1 MALNPATT
9 TGTGGWG
16 LAPVGTASQSTM
28 PLAPVQPTLT
38 PEQIAQLRQ
47 QSVAMQAPP
56 TQNIQSWTQGVA
68 ELVRAMQGNREAD
81 FARQQELQG
90 RQQGADAIGKIYAP
104 YLSQGGSSPSAA
116 GAAPAGTLGSGPAGA
131 TASADNP
138 VPSDASTPA
147 ASAAIADASAPRG
160 IRNNNP
166 LNIEDGQFARGQPG
180 YAGSDGRFAK
190 FETPEHG
197 VSAADKLLNSYQ
209 ANQGLNTIN
218 GIVGRWAP
226 STDGNNTKAYAVH
239 VAAQMGIGPN
249 DPIPPAMRPQLIAA
263 MAAHENGITLPPA
276 ATKVPQAAPTGLLA
290 PIQPPSAMP
299 AAPVAPPAAS
309 PAPSPASTQLAYA
322 GTGPIPPGM
331 VPNPVTQASQGPG
344 TPPGVAPMVNA
355 IAGRPMPPAAPTS
368 PSPVAPSA
376 PPIAPP
382 DFVRQAAA
390 MEAAKASAP
399 QAPLPSPG
407 AAIPPADFAAQVAA
421 MEAAKGASNQPASG
435 TPPIAPA
442 DFAKMAATMEAMKA
456 GAPASPPSGAAAVVP
471 PTQTAA
477 IPPAPPIAAGT
488 PPAAPLP
495 PQFLPT
501 GSAIPG
507 AAGPTSVNGA
517 PLAIPPPFGAT
528 SVNGAPLPQRGTP
541 PANAAPL
548 VNAIAGQNLPPNAT
562 PTAGTGSPIPGAPP
576 QVAQNG
582 PPTSAAPSPAG
593 GPPGLPQPL
602 TSPVGQ
608 ITQQQLQSVLANP
621 WVPAETKTAMLNMIQ
636 QRGQVQSFKVPGGT
650 LQVLPGTGQQS
661 FIPEEVPVKIKSA
674 GGTEIEGRGVYDP
687 TSGRYHVQTLLPEAP
702 QNNASAPPAGAGT
715 NLAHPALAQ
724 PDLSSMGAIEAN
736 DVAQAGAKKGA
747 EVGAETDTKRYSALH
762 TGLSSAGDEAADQLH
777 LIQIAK
783 GAIDD
788 PRFYS
793 GTGSE
798 AVLALKKAGVATGL
812 LPADAATP
820 IEALNK
826 VMASN
831 IQNQVSQMKSQ
842 QEAASASGAGRIFQ
856 SQIELMEKAAQNPQ
870 NSVAA
875 NRYLTALA
883 DWSANRQIKIANMAD
898 DYAQKNGHLDAG
910 FNKTLRTAIA
920 SDPDLA
926 LPKELQFEGEE
937 GATASKPGGA
947 ASTAPIGPPVGT
959 VDSGFKFKGGDPH
972 KQENWEK
979 VP

>member
-47 QSVAMQAPP
+47 QSVAMQTPP

-138 VPSDASTPA
+138 APSDTNTPA
-147 ASAAIADASAPRG
+147 ATADASAPRG

-226 STDGNNTKAYAVH
+226 STDGNNTKAYAAH

-263 MAAHENGITLPPA
+263 MAAHENGIPLPPA

-290 PIQPPSAMP
+290 PIQPPGATP
-299 AAPVAPPAAS
+299 AAPVAPPPS
-309 PAPSPASTQLAYA
+309 PAAPSPTPTQLAYA

-331 VPNPVTQASQGPG
+331 VPNPVTQGAQGQPAS
-344 TPPGVAPMVNA
+344 PPGMAPMVNA
-355 IAGRPMPPAAPTS
+355 IAGRPMPPAAPTA
-368 PSPVAPSA
+368 PPVTPVA

-421 MEAAKGASNQPASG
+421 MEAAKGAPNQPASG

-456 GAPASPPSGAAAVVP
+456 GGPPPSVAAVP
-471 PTQTAA
+471 PTGASAPPVQTAA
-477 IPPAPPIAAGT
+477 IPPTAAAT
-488 PPAAPLP
+488 PPTTPLP
-495 PQFLPT
+495 PAVLPS

-507 AAGPTSVNGA
+507 AIGPTSVNGA

-541 PANAAPL
+541 PTNAAPL
-548 VNAIAGQNLPPNAT
+548 VNAIAGQNLPPNAA

-582 PPTSAAPSPAG
+582 PPPGAAPSPAG
-593 GPPGLPQPL
+593 GPAGGPAGLPSPL
-602 TSPVGQ
+602 TSPTGQ
-608 ITQQQLQSVLANP
+608 VTQAQLTQVLANP
-621 WVPAETKTAMLNMIQ
+621 WVPESAKASMLQMIQ
-636 QRGQVQSFKVPGGT
+636 QRGQPQSMPVEGGT
-650 LQVLPGTGQQS
+650 LMFNAAGQKV
-661 FIPEEVPVKIKSA
+661 FIPEPKMGTVKIGGAEIPTVSHFDPASGRWNTQTLAPGGGVQTGAPSSDA
-674 GGTEIEGRGVYDP
+674 GGP
-687 TSGRYHVQTLLPEAP
+687 MP
-702 QNNASAPPAGAGT
+702 
-715 NLAHPALAQ
+715 HPAQAQGGTPQ
-724 PDLSSMGAIEAN
+724 PDLSTIGGIQAAEA
-736 DVAQAGAKKGA
+736 AQAGAKKGA
-747 EVGAETDTKRYSALH
+747 ETSAETSAKYYDSLHKGLAGSAMIASQQKQNIDALRQIASSPDFISGAFGDSALQMQRFAAQLGINP
-762 TGLSSAGDEAADQLH
+762 TGAAPRELFNQLAAKVLADQ
-777 LIQIAK
+777 
-783 GAIDD
+783 
-788 PRFYS
+788 FS
-793 GTGSE
+793 G
-798 AVLALKKAGVATGL
+798 LKS
-812 LPADAATP
+812 
-820 IEALNK
+820 
-826 VMASN
+826 MASETG
-831 IQNQVSQMKSQ
+831 
-842 QEAASASGAGRIFQ
+842 EAGGRVFKPMLD
-856 SQIELMEKAAQNPQ
+856 IEEKANVTSDDTPAGI
-870 NSVAA
+870 
-875 NRYLTALA
+875 
-883 DWSANRQIKIANMAD
+883 SAKLNLLDNAGNLMMKYGDMAD
-898 DYAQKNGHLDAG
+898 DYVAKNGKLDAG
-910 FNKTLRTAIA
+910 FDKSLRGEIA
-920 SDPDLA
+920 KSR
-926 LPKELQFEGEE
+926 LPNVVPQPE
-937 GATASKPGGA
+937 TGA
-947 ASTAPIGPPVGT
+947 AASAPVTKAIGGKT
-959 VDSGFKFKGGDPH
+959 YYQIGGKWFDNPDG
-972 KQENWEK
+972 K
-979 VP
+979 

>member
-28 PLAPVQPTLT
+28 PLAPTQQSILT

-47 QSVAMQAPP
+47 QSVAMQTPP

-90 RQQGADAIGKIYAP
+90 RQQGADAIGKIYAT

-131 TASADNP
+131 TASADSP
-138 VPSDASTPA
+138 TPSDANTPA
-147 ASAAIADASAPRG
+147 ALAATADASAPRG

-226 STDGNNTKAYAVH
+226 STDGNNTKAYAAH

-263 MAAHENGITLPPA
+263 MAAHENGIPLPPA

-290 PIQPPSAMP
+290 PIQPPAT
-299 AAPVAPPAAS
+299 PPAAV
-309 PAPSPASTQLAYA
+309 PPTAAAPSPAPTQLAYA

-355 IAGRPMPPAAPTS
+355 IAGRPMPPAAPTT
-368 PSPVAPSA
+368 PQPIAPSA
-376 PPIAPP
+376 APIAPP

-421 MEAAKGASNQPASG
+421 MEAAKGAPNQPPIPASG
-435 TPPIAPA
+435 APPIAPA

-456 GAPASPPSGAAAVVP
+456 GAPASPPSGSAAVVP

-495 PQFLPT
+495 PAFLPT

-507 AAGPTSVNGA
+507 AVGPTSVNGA

-541 PANAAPL
+541 PTNPAL
-548 VNAIAGQNLPPNAT
+548 VSFIAGQNLPPNAA

-582 PPTSAAPSPAG
+582 PPAGAAPSPAG
-593 GPPGLPQPL
+593 GPAGLPSPL
-602 TSPVGQ
+602 TSPTGQ
-608 ITQQQLQSVLANP
+608 VTQAQLTQVLANP
-621 WVPAETKTAMLNMIQ
+621 WVSESAKASMLQMIQ
-636 QRGQVQSFKVPGGT
+636 QRGQPQSMPVEGGT
-650 LQVLPGTGQQS
+650 LMFNAAGQKV
-661 FIPEEVPVKIKSA
+661 FIPEPKMGTVKI
-674 GGTEIEGRGVYDP
+674 GGAEIPTVSHFDP
-687 TSGRYHVQTLLPEAP
+687 ASGRWNTQTLAPGGGVQTGAP
-702 QNNASAPPAGAGT
+702 SSDGGGPMP
-715 NLAHPALAQ
+715 HPAQAQGGIAQ
-724 PDLSSMGAIEAN
+724 PDLSSIGGIQAAE
-736 DVAQAGAKKGA
+736 VAQAGAKKQAEEQGTTTAKTFNTIYTGVTGDAFNAARQAPIVDVLQRIAPAALTGA
-747 EVGAETDTKRYSALH
+747 GSDAMLALNRVASQLGINPEGAAPRELFNQLSAKVL
-762 TGLSSAGDEAADQLH
+762 ADQFAN
-777 LIQIAK
+777 I
-783 GAIDD
+783 
-788 PRFYS
+788 RNMS
-793 GTGSE
+793 TEEGSP
-798 AVLALKKAGVATGL
+798 G
-812 LPADAATP
+812 
-820 IEALNK
+820 
-826 VMASN
+826 
-831 IQNQVSQMKSQ
+831 
-842 QEAASASGAGRIFQ
+842 GRIFK
-856 SQIELMEKAAQNPQ
+856 SMLDLEEKANITPDDSLAGVQAKLAFIK
-870 NSVAA
+870 NSGDMLQ
-875 NRYLTALA
+875 R
-883 DWSANRQIKIANMAD
+883 WGNMAD
-898 DYAQKNGHLDAG
+898 DYVKEHGALDPG
-910 FNKTLRTAIA
+910 FMKALRSDIA
-920 SDPDLA
+920 SQKFDNIMPEAD
-926 LPKELQFEGEE
+926 
-937 GATASKPGGA
+937 ASSPTGMK
-947 ASTAPIGPPVGT
+947 TAPTAPV
-959 VDSGFKFKGGDPH
+959 S
-972 KQENWEK
+972 K
-979 VP
+979 VINGKTYYQINGKVYDNPEGK

>member
-16 LAPVGTASQSTM
+16 LEPVGTASQSTM

-131 TASADNP
+131 IASADSP
-138 VPSDASTPA
+138 APSDASTPA
-147 ASAAIADASAPRG
+147 APAATADASAPRG

-226 STDGNNTKAYAVH
+226 STDGNNTKAYAAH
-239 VAAQMGIGPN
+239 VAAQMGIGPD

-263 MAAHENGITLPPA
+263 MAAHENGIPLPPA

-290 PIQPPSAMP
+290 PIQPPSAT
-299 AAPVAPPAAS
+299 PPTP
-309 PAPSPASTQLAYA
+309 PAPSPAPTQLAYA

-355 IAGRPMPPAAPTS
+355 IAGRPTPPAAPTAL
-368 PSPVAPSA
+368 PSVAPSA

-421 MEAAKGASNQPASG
+421 MEAAKGAPNQPASG
-435 TPPIAPA
+435 TPSIAPA

-456 GAPASPPSGAAAVVP
+456 GAPPSPPGGAAAVAP

-477 IPPAPPIAAGT
+477 IPPSPPTAAGT
-488 PPAAPLP
+488 HPAAPLP
-495 PQFLPT
+495 PAFLPT

-507 AAGPTSVNGA
+507 ATGPTSVNGA

-548 VNAIAGQNLPPNAT
+548 VNAIAGQNIPPNAA
-562 PTAGTGSPIPGAPP
+562 PTAGTGSPIHGTPP
-576 QVAQNG
+576 QVAQNV

-593 GPPGLPQPL
+593 GPAGLPSPL
-602 TSPVGQ
+602 TSPIGQ
-608 ITQQQLQSVLANP
+608 VTQAQLTQVLANP
-621 WVPAETKTAMLNMIQ
+621 WVPESAKASMLQMIQ
-636 QRGQVQSFKVPGGT
+636 QRGQPQSMPVEGGT
-650 LQVLPGTGQQS
+650 LMFNAAGQKV
-661 FIPEEVPVKIKSA
+661 FIPEPKMGTVKIGGAEIPTVSHFDPA
-674 GGTEIEGRGVYDP
+674 SGRWNTQTLAPGGGVQTGAPSTDGGGPMPHPAQAQGGTP
-687 TSGRYHVQTLLPEAP
+687 
-702 QNNASAPPAGAGT
+702 
-715 NLAHPALAQ
+715 Q
-724 PDLSSMGAIEAN
+724 PDLSTIGGIQAAEA
-736 DVAQAGAKKGA
+736 AQAGAKKEAEAGGEAKAKYLDSLKRGVLGTAMIASQQKQNLDALNQVANSPDLVTGTFGDAAVTMQRMAAGLGINPTGA
-747 EVGAETDTKRYSALH
+747 APREIFNM
-762 TGLSSAGDEAADQLH
+762 LSSKILGD
-777 LIQIAK
+777 QI
-783 GAIDD
+783 
-788 PRFYS
+788 S
-793 GTGSE
+793 G
-798 AVLALKKAGVATGL
+798 LKS
-812 LPADAATP
+812 
-820 IEALNK
+820 
-826 VMASN
+826 MASETGE
-831 IQNQVSQMKSQ
+831 V
-842 QEAASASGAGRIFQ
+842 AGRIFAPMIA
-856 SQIELMEKAAQNPQ
+856 IEEKSNITPDDSIEGIKAKLNLF
-870 NSVAA
+870 NKMGD
-875 NRYLTALA
+875 LA
-883 DWSANRQIKIANMAD
+883 IHYGNMAD
-898 DYAQKNGHLDAG
+898 DYIQKHGSLDENFDHQLREEIAKSRLSDVVPQPAQPTG
-910 FNKTLRTAIA
+910 TTT
-920 SDPDLA
+920 S
-926 LPKELQFEGEE
+926 
-937 GATASKPGGA
+937 GA
-947 ASTAPIGPPVGT
+947 APTGPAPSDIEAEMRKRGLL
-959 VDSGFKFKGGDPH
+959 K
-972 KQENWEK
+972 
-979 VP
+979 